1 MSVEDSGSP
10 PLKARKPIPVP
21 VYRTPSPP
29 VQTRIKR
36 VLRSPAPAQLN
47 PPLPKPSVR
56 SFQLQAHEDSD
67 GCSSVPGS
75 NSSDDA
81 DASDL
86 SYVSQG
92 SAHSNAEQ
100 HVYAAG
106 ASSQGG
112 FPTPLHMRRAAD
124 RGLLSI
130 ADCIENR
137 LKEERAARR
146 AAIQAA
152 ADAVSQKPVPA
163 PGAVA
168 SPALSAAPAAV
179 VPCITASTGLLPPK
193 LAPKLPAPACVGHLA
208 HWATVRPLFSLAQTL
223 APPAPSPTWATA
235 RREPAR
241 PGSVPPPAP
250 ASTVASAPSSPG
262 SLQPKP
268 TVASAPSSPGSLQP
282 KPRLKSKLSSER
294 NWVQKK
300 TVPLPG
306 TEPPPPGSM
315 ASYVHG
321 PSWKEV
327 WAAADLSA
335 PAAPPALPA
344 SDPAPP
350 DLTPWPVFR
359 LPNNRGNVKFD
370 AHRPAY
376 PTRPASSSSV
386 VTSRPLLQPQRQ
398 PFVSSTA
405 QPVTP
410 SAAAALAATDPATLD
425 SMPPK
430 EEPKVPGTTCPLPM
444 WQQYLLAPIPALD
457 PSISNLA
464 KNRFL
469 APLYQLPP
477 DFVPPPESP
486 SLLHVLQ
493 SYLNG
498 HMAYMEARN
507 RLFVRTE
514 FAEFKTFLKAEYA
527 EIREFMRNQTALT
540 HISVANELAKA
551 LTSKPQPG
559 T

>member
-1 MSVEDSGSP
+1 
-10 PLKARKPIPVP
+10 
-21 VYRTPSPP
+21 
-29 VQTRIKR
+29 
-36 VLRSPAPAQLN
+36 
-47 PPLPKPSVR
+47 
-56 SFQLQAHEDSD
+56 
-67 GCSSVPGS
+67 
-75 NSSDDA
+75 
-81 DASDL
+81 
-86 SYVSQG
+86 
-92 SAHSNAEQ
+92 
-100 HVYAAG
+100 
-106 ASSQGG
+106 
-112 FPTPLHMRRAAD
+112 MRRAAD
-124 RGLLSI
+124 RGFFSI
-130 ADCIENR
+130 GESIHNR
-137 LKEERAARR
+137 LMEERAARR
-146 AAIQAA
+146 AAEQAA
-152 ADAVSQKPVPA
+152 ADAISPKPVPA
-163 PGAVA
+163 PVAIA

-179 VPCITASTGLLPPK
+179 VPCITALPK
-193 LAPKLPAPACVGHLA
+193 LAPKLPAPACAGHLA

-268 TVASAPSSPGSLQP
+268 
-282 KPRLKSKLSSER
+282 RLKSKLSSKR

-370 AHRPAY
+370 AHRPAH
-376 PTRPASSSSV
+376 PARPASSSSV
-386 VTSRPLLQPQRQ
+386 VTSRPLLQPERQ
-398 PFVSSTA
+398 PFGSSTA
-405 QPVTP
+405 RPVTP
-410 SAAAALAATDPATLD
+410 SAAAALAATDPATGD
-425 SMPPK
+425 SKPPK
-430 EEPKVPGTTCPLPM
+430 EDPKVPGTTCPLPM

-551 LTSKPQPG
+551 LASNPQPK